1 MRTDNIQFL
10 YLPQFGYYMILL
22 RKCGALLFLFYFIY
36 VHVFIFLR
44 NLNVS

>member
-10 YLPQFGYYMILL
+10 YRDLPQSGYYMILL
-22 RKCGALLFLFYFIY
+22 RTCGALLFFFYFIY
-36 VHVFIFLR
+36 VFIFLR